1 MNVKKSRPASAS
13 GVRSTRPKSTVI
25 GQRQSNSQS
34 AQANYERLMT
44 LAHAEALRGDRHDA
58 ETHYQYAEYYL
69 RSMSENADERKRETA
84 R

>member
-1 MNVKKSRPASAS
+1 
-13 GVRSTRPKSTVI
+13 
-25 GQRQSNSQS
+25 
-34 AQANYERLMT
+34 MT